1 MITVCPTKNLLGV
14 TIQGDYND
22 FSELVESIYRIT
34 TYAEKYGD
42 IYYAVSNRLLAI
54 CYDIR
59 HAYQGDREV
68 ALKDNGMNKEL
79 MEWHDVKA
87 SCENVYY
94 SCNVFFPQAIFVAFS
109 ANNFCNYLSYYSK
122 RNHDELFEQYPVT
135 ASILDKANI
144 DMLCAGIYQ
153 ALEEV
158 IGKEEMKKLLKLKNK
173 EDEYYINYLTQ
184 FIDKCD
190 MDLLKTSVDKRASKI
205 KTIARGIACK
215 PKSYYDLEYAF
226 KIAAKEQNVSIYE
239 LCDSSVEYPE
249 EIEW

>member
-1 MITVCPTKNLLGV
+1 MIKVSPTKNLLGV
-14 TIQGDYND
+14 TIQGDYYD

-34 TYAEKYGD
+34 TCAEKYGD

-79 MEWHDVKA
+79 MEWHEVKA

-94 SCNVFFPQAIFVAFS
+94 SFNVFFPQAIFVAFS
-109 ANNFCNYLSYYSK
+109 ANKLCDYSSYYGK
-122 RNHDELFEQYPVT
+122 NNNELLEQYPVT
-135 ASILDKANI
+135 AFIGDKANI
-144 DMLCAGIYQ
+144 DILCAGIYQ

-158 IGKEEMKKLLKLKNK
+158 IGKEEMKKLLRLKNK
-173 EDEYYINYLTQ
+173 EDEYYIYYLPQ
-184 FIDKCD
+184 FIDKYD
-190 MDLLKTSVDKRASKI
+190 MDLLKTSVDKRANKI

-226 KIAAKEQNVSIYE
+226 KTAANEQNVSIYE
-239 LCDSSVEYPE
+239 LYDSRVEYPE